1 MTPKKQEVKKHVATI
16 HCSNT
21 LSLLQRKIS
30 NALLFYAYSE
40 LLSRDEHTITIKQL
54 CTLIGYKGN
63 NHAAIKDAMKGLIAT
78 VVEWNVIDNVT
89 NDEDWTASSILAS
102 VRIKGP
108 ICFYAYSPRMKELLY
123 SPAIYGKINLTIQ
136 AKFKSNYG
144 LALYENCAR
153 YESLSHTKWFNL
165 DIFRRL
171 MGVPD
176 NQYVIFRDF
185 KRRVLNKAIEE
196 VNAHSAI
203 FIIPQFKKELR
214 QIVAIRFDIQPNK
227 NFLNNKLDLKLND
240 SNGKA
245 IIEKLNQVFGLNQ
258 IQVSQV
264 TKQFSMEYIWTKIQL
279 IELSPSYQQGK
290 INNLA
295 KYLLTALKQDY
306 QPAVKPVVAVKNNSP
321 KKLTE
326 NENKKSDN
334 NEDFIKKAYAG
345 YLANVYNSALASLD
359 EEEKKLVYSNFSFY
373 LKNKG
378 SDFLQNLYSK
388 KSFQSKFVQME
399 FRQFIQTEFPHILP
413 TILEYEDFLHKND
426 EKIHYIE

>member
-1 MTPKKQEVKKHVATI
+1 MQHMTQKKQEVKKHVATI

-40 LLSRDEHTITIKQL
+40 LLSREEHTMTIKQL

-63 NHAAIKDAMKGLIAT
+63 NHTAIKDAMKGLIAT
-78 VVEWNVIDNVT
+78 VVEWNVIDDVS

-108 ICFYAYSPRMKELLY
+108 VCFYAYSPRMKELLY

-136 AKFKSNYG
+136 ARFKSNYG

-153 YESLSHTKWFNL
+153 YEGLSHTKWFNL
-165 DIFRRL
+165 DVFRRL

-176 NQYVIFRDF
+176 KQYLIFRDF

-196 VNAHSAI
+196 VNTHSAI
-203 FIIPQFKKELR
+203 FIIPHFKKELR
-214 QIVAIRFDIQPNK
+214 QIVAIRFDIQQNK
-227 NFLNNKLDLKLND
+227 NFLNSNSDLKIND
-240 SNGKA
+240 STGKT
-245 IIEKLNQVFGLNQ
+245 IIDKLSHVFGLSQKQ
-258 IQVSQV
+258 ISLVV
-264 TKQFSMEYIWTKIQL
+264 KQFSMDYIATKMQL
-279 IELSPSYQQGK
+279 IELSPSYQKGK

-306 QPAVKPVVAVKNNSP
+306 QLPVKPIIPEKNSCV
-321 KKLTE
+321 
-326 NENKKSDN
+326 KKSTTKEQYN
-334 NEDFIKKAYAG
+334 NEELIKKAYSDYIA
-345 YLANVYNSALASLD
+345 AVYNSALASLN
-359 EEEKKLVYSNFSFY
+359 EEEKDSVYNNFSLY

-378 SDFLQNLYSK
+378 SDFLQNLYHK

-399 FRQFIQTEFPHILP
+399 FRQFIQAEFPHIVP
-413 TILEYEDFLHKND
+413 VIAKYEEFIQKYRENFHCLA
-426 EKIHYIE
+426 